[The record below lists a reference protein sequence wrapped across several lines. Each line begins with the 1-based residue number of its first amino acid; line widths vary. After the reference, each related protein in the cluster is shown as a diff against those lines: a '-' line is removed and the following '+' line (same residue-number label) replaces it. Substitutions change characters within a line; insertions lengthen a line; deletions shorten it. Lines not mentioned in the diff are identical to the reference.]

1 MVGDWNGFIEHQN
14 IDCLP
19 VVFVNPISSSF
30 LLRYVSPL
38 RATFLM
44 ATLDESSVRSVHR
57 RTTNHLLPLS
67 PRLPS
72 STDRHFEQ
80 YLIDHH
86 RYPKLPSIV
95 QPTIARSS
103 IEAKDLLSSDSSN
116 LPRDSERHSNS
127 VNRLLNSEQ
136 YRRSHA
142 RLIEYRQHSQIPG
155 VALQSS
161 NKDLATAHTRNEVIL
176 PLKEVF
182 LETTRTK
189 QQAGNAD
196 EIDFVDDDSV
206 FSNDTDRRRRA
217 KHWIKEHQF
226 FFTEYQ

>member
-1 MVGDWNGFIEHQN
+1 
-14 IDCLP
+14 
-19 VVFVNPISSSF
+19 
-30 LLRYVSPL
+30 
-38 RATFLM
+38 M
-44 ATLDESSVRSVHR
+44 ATMDESIVHR
-57 RTTNHLLPLS
+57 RTNHLLPLS

-86 RYPKLPSIV
+86 HYPKLPSIGKPSIV
-95 QPTIARSS
+95 RSS
-103 IEAKDLLSSDSSN
+103 IENKEFHASTFS
-116 LPRDSERHSNS
+116 RDTEHQTNS
-127 VNRLLNSEQ
+127 INRLLNSEQ
-136 YRRSHA
+136 YRRSQA

-155 VALQSS
+155 VALQSTGHEHLRS
-161 NKDLATAHTRNEVIL
+161 HPRNELVL

-182 LETTRTK
+182 LETTTRTK
-189 QQAGNAD
+189 PTGNGE

>member
-1 MVGDWNGFIEHQN
+1 MDFIKHQN
-14 IDCLP
+14 ICCCLP
-19 VVFVNPISSSF
+19 DMFVNPIFVGSSSLF
-30 LLRYVSPL
+30 TLSFSFST
-38 RATFLM
+38 TFFM
-44 ATLDESSVRSVHR
+44 ATIDESIVRSVHR
-57 RTTNHLLPLS
+57 RTNHLLPLS

-103 IEAKDLLSSDSSN
+103 IESKDFPSSDSSN
-116 LPRDSERHSNS
+116 IPPDTERHSNS
-127 VNRLLNSEQ
+127 INRLLNSEQ

-161 NKDLATAHTRNEVIL
+161 NNDLATSHTRNEIIL

-189 QQAGNAD
+189 QQAANAD

-206 FSNDTDRRRRA
+206 FSNETDRRRRA

>member
-1 MVGDWNGFIEHQN
+1 
-14 IDCLP
+14 
-19 VVFVNPISSSF
+19 
-30 LLRYVSPL
+30 
-38 RATFLM
+38 M
-44 ATLDESSVRSVHR
+44 ATIDESIVPSVHR
-57 RTTNHLLPLS
+57 RTNHLLPLS
-67 PRLPS
+67 PRVPS

-86 RYPKLPSIV
+86 RYPKLPSIGK
-95 QPTIARSS
+95 PTIHRSS
-103 IEAKDLLSSDSSN
+103 IETKDLHSST
-116 LPRDSERHSNS
+116 LPRDTEHHSNS
-127 VNRLLNSEQ
+127 INRLLNSEQ

-155 VALQSS
+155 VALQSPG
-161 NKDLATAHTRNEVIL
+161 KDLSTSHGRNEVIL
-176 PLKEVF
+176 PMKEVF

-189 QQAGNAD
+189 QGGNGE

>member
-1 MVGDWNGFIEHQN
+1 
-14 IDCLP
+14 
-19 VVFVNPISSSF
+19 
-30 LLRYVSPL
+30 
-38 RATFLM
+38 M
-44 ATLDESSVRSVHR
+44 ATLDESIVRSVHR
-57 RTTNHLLPLS
+57 RTNHLLPLS

-95 QPTIARSS
+95 QPMPITRSS
-103 IEAKDLLSSDSSN
+103 METKDFPSSN

-127 VNRLLNSEQ
+127 INRLLNSEQ

-161 NKDLATAHTRNEVIL
+161 NNDLTTTSSHTRNEVIL

-189 QQAGNAD
+189 QQAANAD
-196 EIDFVDDDSV
+196 EVDFVDDDSV
-206 FSNDTDRRRRA
+206 FSHETDRRRRA